1 MTRLELIRALR
12 PHLVA
17 MKSSITKLQN
27 DEPDFYVPWL
37 IGRLSTDDNFAYMTL
52 VNDWRS
58 FSEIVSE
65 VMAEAT
71 ICMKSPDCTSVSYT
85 RDCTIQFNFVD
96 PLGPLGGSKIVIGL
110 SMRELIKLL
119 NADLPVEEVADR
131 CLVVQ

>member
-27 DEPDFYVPWL
+27 AEPDFYAPWL

-65 VMAEAT
+65 VMTEEMA
-71 ICMKSPDCTSVSYT
+71 CMKSPDCTSVSYT
-85 RDCTIQFNFVD
+85 RDCTIRFNSVD
-96 PLGPLGGSKIVIGL
+96 PLGGSKIVIGL

-119 NADLPVEEVADR
+119 NTDLPVEEVADR